1 MELSDF
7 VDYHLPALEADEGT
21 TARLYSYAKL
31 GFRPACDSWRI
42 IRDARQNT

>member
-21 TARLYSYAKL
+21 TACLYSYAKL
-31 GFRPACDSWRI
+31 GFRPVCDSWRI
-42 IRDARQNT
+42 IRVAQRNT